1 MNLKELKELIELM
14 NENGLTELE
23 IEREGLKVRLKKLQ
37 GGGLEQRIEMV
48 PAGYAVKEA
57 PRSEQAAPAARKDS
71 ADKKLVEIKAPMVG
85 TFYEAPSPESP
96 PYVEVGSEI
105 SVGQVLCIIEAMKL
119 MNEIK
124 AEVKGRI
131 VEKLVENA
139 QPIEYG
145 QVLFLVE
152 PA

>member
-1 MNLKELKELIELM
+1 MNLKEIKELITLM
-14 NENGLTELE
+14 NENNLTELE
-23 IEREGLKVRLKKLQ
+23 IEREGIKVRLKKLPE
-37 GGGLEQRIEMV
+37 GTIEQRVEMV
-48 PAGYAVKEA
+48 PAKYSPHAASAQEA
-57 PRSEQAAPAARKDS
+57 AGSKKAEEPSRKYI
-71 ADKKLVEIKAPMVG
+71 EIKAPMVG
-85 TFYEAPSPESP
+85 TFYQAPSPESP

-124 AEVKGRI
+124 SEIKGRI

-152 PA
+152 PV

>member
-1 MNLKELKELIELM
+1 MNLKEIKELITLM
-14 NENGLTELE
+14 NENNLTELE
-23 IEREGLKVRLKKLQ
+23 IEREGMRVKLRKLPEGGFEQKVEMLPTKYAPQETPQAESAKTRTPEVLAKKL
-37 GGGLEQRIEMV
+37 I
-48 PAGYAVKEA
+48 
-57 PRSEQAAPAARKDS
+57 
-71 ADKKLVEIKAPMVG
+71 EIKTPMVG
-85 TFYEAPSPESP
+85 TFYQAPSPESA

-124 AEVKGRI
+124 SEVKGRI
-131 VEKLVENA
+131 VEELVENA
-139 QPIEYG
+139 QPVEYG